1 MGGGNTKM
9 KYAAERGVTDDS
21 DHGTREDQALNS
33 SELPPGCYAV
43 TFTSKAL
50 GMELAQRKKGG
61 VVVKHA
67 VEGYQA
73 YSEGIRRGMRVL
85 SVDGQDIS
93 FESLENCMAKLR
105 TAPRP
110 VTIIFKDGIFFE
122 RKRLS
127 YSNTDENEE
136 TTANESFAELQ
147 SDEHALYASKGHFE
161 EFSGPACFFC
171 QAVATCKICVGE
183 NFQTV
188 CDDCSSWRLRERQFS
203 PAMKQKSIQPSRSTF
218 LDRRINEANSQHS
231 TLDFFVD
238 GKHQSGTEISRSDA
252 NADRLELQ
260 STHHTQLENSI
271 DDATKAMI
279 LAIQEQ
285 DQKEEEEMK
294 QRQRQTD
301 EASLAAIQAI
311 QRQDEIEAQERA
323 RSRQLQEEQ
332 RRQNAIEAQERAR
345 AKQIQ
350 EEQRRQ
356 NAEAELSRIK
366 MQEEQMLLAAIEASQ
381 LEAQMKEEQF
391 REIME
396 PLSWKVPQDAHASSQ
411 PALGERHCRQ
421 RGCSCMQFEEDA
433 SRPTVCICGH
443 GEMYHRL
450 DTEAPL
456 AKLNIPGASKC
467 IYCSKAIVSGNGFS
481 GWYNEVQDSDG
492 ALCHVEC
499 WEQYKDSVSAKCV
512 KCLQPLRKKE
522 GVFSGRYK
530 KLGDGRKCHK
540 ECFAQYKI
548 DIGEYCDIC
557 NEALL
562 REYVILQDGS
572 GDLQAPREFRDKVY
586 AHKDCWHKHL
596 RGGMRQHSN
605 YQRTI
610 LRAIS

>member
-1 MGGGNTKM
+1 M

-294 QRQRQTD
+294 QRLRQTD
-301 EASLAAIQAI
+301 EASLATIEAI
-311 QRQDEIEAQERA
+311 QRQDAIEAQERA

-332 RRQNAIEAQERAR
+332 RRQNATEAQERAR

-356 NAEAELSRIK
+356 NVEAELSRIK
-366 MQEEQMLLAAIEASQ
+366 MQEE
-381 LEAQMKEEQF
+381 
-391 REIME
+391 
-396 PLSWKVPQDAHASSQ
+396 
-411 PALGERHCRQ
+411 
-421 RGCSCMQFEEDA
+421 
-433 SRPTVCICGH
+433 
-443 GEMYHRL
+443 
-450 DTEAPL
+450 
-456 AKLNIPGASKC
+456 
-467 IYCSKAIVSGNGFS
+467 
-481 GWYNEVQDSDG
+481 
-492 ALCHVEC
+492 
-499 WEQYKDSVSAKCV
+499 
-512 KCLQPLRKKE
+512 
-522 GVFSGRYK
+522 
-530 KLGDGRKCHK
+530 
-540 ECFAQYKI
+540 
-548 DIGEYCDIC
+548 
-557 NEALL
+557 
-562 REYVILQDGS
+562 
-572 GDLQAPREFRDKVY
+572 
-586 AHKDCWHKHL
+586 
-596 RGGMRQHSN
+596 
-605 YQRTI
+605 
-610 LRAIS
+610 

>member
-9 KYAAERGVTDDS
+9 KYSADRDADQGEQERL
-21 DHGTREDQALNS
+21 EDQALS
-33 SELPPGCYAV
+33 SSGELSPGCYAV

-85 SVDGQDIS
+85 SVDGHDIS
-93 FESLENCMAKLR
+93 FESLENCMTKLR
-105 TAPRP
+105 MAPRP
-110 VTIIFKDGIFFE
+110 VTIVFKDGIFFE
-122 RKRLS
+122 RKRRAYNNS
-127 YSNTDENEE
+127 GDHEE
-136 TTANESFAELQ
+136 AAVNESHAGLQ
-147 SDEHALYASKGHFE
+147 SDEHALYVSSGNFE
-161 EFSGPACFFC
+161 EFSGPTCFFC
-171 QAVATCKICVGE
+171 QAVATCKICVG
-183 NFQTV
+183 NDFQTV
-188 CDDCSSWRLRERQFS
+188 CDDCSSWRLHERQFS
-203 PAMKQKSIQPSRSTF
+203 PAMKQKTIQPSQPTF
-218 LDRRINEANSQHS
+218 LDRRIKHANSKDS
-231 TLDFFVD
+231 TLDLFVG
-238 GKHQSGTEISRSDA
+238 GKQQNETESSRNSSVDQH
-252 NADRLELQ
+252 ELQ
-260 STHHTQLENSI
+260 PTQIMQPDNSM

-285 DQKEEEEMK
+285 DQKEEEEKK
-294 QRQRQTD
+294 QRMRQTD

-311 QRQDEIEAQERA
+311 QRQDAIEAQERV
-323 RSRQLQEEQ
+323 RMREEHETQRQQA
-332 RRQNAIEAQERAR
+332 AIEAQERAR
-345 AKQIQ
+345 VRQIQ

-356 NAEAELSRIK
+356 EAEMERSRIK
-366 MQEEQMLLAAIEASQ
+366 LQEEQMLLAAIEASQ
-381 LEAQMKEEQF
+381 LEAQMKEEEF
-391 REIME
+391 REMLE
-396 PLSWKVPQDAHASSQ
+396 PLSWKVPQDTHASSQ

-433 SRPTVCICGH
+433 SRATVCVCGH

-456 AKLNIPGASKC
+456 AKLNIPGATKC

-481 GWYNEVQDSDG
+481 GWYNEVQGSDG

-499 WEQYKDSVSAKCV
+499 WEQYKDSVSAKCI

-530 KLGDGRKCHK
+530 KLGEGRKCHK

-572 GDLQAPREFRDKVY
+572 GGLQAPREFRDKVY
-586 AHKDCWHKHL
+586 CHKDCWHRHL

-610 LRAIS
+610 VRAIS